1 MPPYGSSDEE
11 VTAAGADLATIED
24 AQTVHEVPELIRAQG
39 NPLSDEEV
47 DVSQPS
53 AGVRSLEAEI

>member
-1 MPPYGSSDEE
+1 M
-11 VTAAGADLATIED
+11 TAAGADLATIED
-24 AQTVHEVPELIRAQG
+24 TKTVHEVPELIRAQG